1 MSSAPKNKTSTDR
14 LPPLIYVAL
23 VGFVAWMVLAAWGF
37 AGPGYEDVAL
47 TVVTGFLTLVIAI
60 PFILWRVWRANRAPS
75 DVPERTLGFSDWA
88 AGQFETWQDSQKGS
102 NAAAEIILPIA
113 AAAVGMT
120 AFAIVSTMRRC
131 TLRCET
137 KHSRVPWQRASM

>member
-1 MSSAPKNKTSTDR
+1 MSSAPKNSSSTDR

-60 PFILWRVWRANRAPS
+60 PFILWRVARANRDGS
-75 DVPERTLGFSDWA
+75 EEERSPDFDDWSS
-88 AGQFETWQDSQKGS
+88 GQFETWQDRVKGS
-102 NAAAEIILPIA
+102 NAAMEIILPIA
-113 AAAVGMT
+113 AAAIGMT
-120 AFAIVSTMRRC
+120 AFAIVFHYAA
-131 TLRCET
+131 L
-137 KHSRVPWQRASM
+137 HASV